1 MERWANGVGKEEG
14 FEVDVEV
21 EERGFLLDPHMW
33 CVVRLLLLLLSR
45 PPKNDIHSTFL
56 KSII

>member
-1 MERWANGVGKEEG
+1 MGKEEG